1 VRPSG
6 AAGWRGG
13 GAGLT
18 VLVPPLLALALA
30 QPVWAQAVAAGRVVR
45 PGASDTS
52 AVPGVRVVLHRV
64 GSDRQG
70 PVDSTVSGAGGRF
83 RFRFTADS
91 GVIYLLSAR
100 YHGIEYFSP
109 PLPARPAAPDTG
121 LALLVHD
128 TSSTAPVGLAARHL
142 VIPRPDD
149 GGGREVLDLIVLR
162 NEGHLARV
170 APDSLSDSW
179 SLPLPPGSDGLE
191 VGESDVSSE
200 AVTRRG
206 DSLYLAA
213 PIGPGEKQLS
223 VQYHLPGAMRVVAV
237 PVGASGGAVN
247 VLVEEAGASVRGPGL
262 AAADSQV
269 VLGRNFRR
277 WTGEVPA
284 GGLIRVQLPGPGGGP
299 PWLLPALVSGLALAL
314 AVAALWQRRRSAPA
328 IVAPGPPAPVRE
340 ELLHRIA
347 ALDATYQGRE
357 ADVPA
362 AEWSGYLAERARLK
376 RELEAT
382 LAAGR
387 ARE

>member
-1 VRPSG
+1 
-6 AAGWRGG
+6 
-13 GAGLT
+13 
-18 VLVPPLLALALA
+18 
-30 QPVWAQAVAAGRVVR
+30 
-45 PGASDTS
+45 
-52 AVPGVRVVLHRV
+52 VRVVLHRV
-64 GSDRQG
+64 GTDRQG
-70 PVDSTVSGAGGRF
+70 PVDSTESAAGGRF
-83 RFRFTADS
+83 RFRFAADS
-91 GVIYLLSAR
+91 GAIYLLSAR
-100 YHGIEYFSP
+100 YHGIEYFSQ
-109 PLPARPAAPDTG
+109 PLQAGPAAPDTG
-121 LALLVHD
+121 LSLLVHD

-162 NEGHLARV
+162 NEGQLARV

-200 AVTRRG
+200 AITRRG

-237 PVGASGGAVN
+237 PVGAAGGTVN
-247 VLVEEAGASVRGPGL
+247 VLVEEAGAIVSGPGL
-262 AAADSQV
+262 ATADSQI
-269 VLGRNFRR
+269 VLGRSFRR

-299 PWLLPALVSGLALAL
+299 PWLLATLVSGVAIAL
-314 AVAALWQRRRSAPA
+314 AVAALRLRRRSPAPIAAPA
-328 IVAPGPPAPVRE
+328 PGAAVRE

-347 ALDATYQGRE
+347 ALDAMYHGRQP
-357 ADVPA
+357 DVPA

-382 LAAGR
+382 LAADR